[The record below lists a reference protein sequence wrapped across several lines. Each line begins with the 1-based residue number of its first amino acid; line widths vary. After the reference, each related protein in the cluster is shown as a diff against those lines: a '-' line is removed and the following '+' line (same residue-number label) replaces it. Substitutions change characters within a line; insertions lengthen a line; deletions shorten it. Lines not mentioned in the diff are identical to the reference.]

1 MAQDMSGQVVLVT
14 GASGSIGRSV
24 VARLAAAGVTVVTA
38 DRRVPDVQPDPPPAR
53 EALVDLTDAAATASA
68 VADLLPSGQLHHVV
82 AVAGGGDLDELS
94 IEDVAEES
102 LDTFDRVVR
111 NNLHVAFVTVRHTV
125 PCLRATSG
133 DRSITLV
140 GSINA
145 EGGYGAPGYSAAKA
159 GLVGLVRS
167 LAPALGSDGIR
178 INCLTLGT
186 VDTDNLRSLTAAR
199 GRRLDLEAAGRR
211 TALGRVLSPD
221 DVARAA
227 VALATDL
234 VGLTGADIVLDNGQL
249 RMR

>member
-1 MAQDMSGQVVLVT
+1 MAQDMTGQVALVT

-24 VARLAAAGVTVVTA
+24 VERLAAAGATVVTA
-38 DRRVPDVQPDPPPAR
+38 DHQAPDSRPVAPPAR
-53 EALVDLTDAAATASA
+53 EVLVDLTDDAATASA

-82 AVAGGGDLDELS
+82 AVAGGGDLAELS
-94 IEDVAEES
+94 TPDIAQES

-111 NNLHVAFVTVRHTV
+111 NNLHVAFVTIRHTV
-125 PCLRATSG
+125 PCLRATTG

-145 EGGYGAPGYSAAKA
+145 DGGYGAPGYSSAKA

-167 LAPALGSDGIR
+167 LAPPLGADGIR

-186 VDTDNLRSLTAAR
+186 VDTDNLRALSAAR
-199 GRRLDLEAAGRR
+199 GRALDLEAAGRR
-211 TALGRVLSPD
+211 TALGRVLSPG
-221 DVARAA
+221 DVARAVVA
-227 VALATDL
+227 VATDL